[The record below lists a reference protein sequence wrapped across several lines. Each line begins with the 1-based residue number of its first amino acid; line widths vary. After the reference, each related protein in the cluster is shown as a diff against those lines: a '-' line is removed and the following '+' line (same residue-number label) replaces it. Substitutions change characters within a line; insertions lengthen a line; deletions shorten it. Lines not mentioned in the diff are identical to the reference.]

1 MKIELVD
8 EWRKWYAMYSIW
20 AFILLGA
27 LPDVY
32 NLAIQFNVI
41 SGDNAPANLART
53 VNMVAFLGALGRMMK
68 QKKLELDAEGK
79 TPSA

>member
-41 SGDNAPANLART
+41 SGDNAPAILART